1 MRPEA
6 TMHRFEGRVA
16 LITGASRG
24 IGSAIAERIIA
35 EGGSAVITAR
45 KQEALDAAV
54 ARLGPN
60 AVGVAGRADDAEH
73 RAAVY
78 ALIAER
84 FGRLDHLV
92 NNAGINP
99 AYGPLA
105 DVGVDVMRKTLEVNV
120 IATLEWARDAVSS
133 ALMGSPSHPGG
144 SIVNISSISGMAAA
158 PGIGFYGVSKGALIT
173 LTLQLAA
180 EFAPGIRVNAVAPA
194 VIKTDFAKALY
205 EGHEAEAAA
214 QYPLKRLGEPAD
226 VAGPVAFLL
235 SDDAAWITGQTLV
248 IDGGASVGSIL

>member
-1 MRPEA
+1 
-6 TMHRFEGRVA
+6 
-16 LITGASRG
+16 
-24 IGSAIAERIIA
+24 
-35 EGGSAVITAR
+35 
-45 KQEALDAAV
+45 
-54 ARLGPN
+54 
-60 AVGVAGRADDAEH
+60 
-73 RAAVY
+73 
-78 ALIAER
+78 
-84 FGRLDHLV
+84 
-92 NNAGINP
+92 
-99 AYGPLA
+99 
-105 DVGVDVMRKTLEVNV
+105 
-120 IATLEWARDAVSS
+120 
-133 ALMGSPSHPGG
+133 MGSPSHPSG

-173 LTLQLAA
+173 LTLQQAA

>member
-1 MRPEA
+1 MQ
-6 TMHRFEGRVA
+6 RFEGRVA

-24 IGSAIAERIIA
+24 IGLAIAERIVA
-35 EGGSAVITAR
+35 EGGSVVMTAR
-45 KQEALDAAV
+45 KQEPLDAAV
-54 ARLGPN
+54 ASLGPN
-60 AVGVAGRADDAEH
+60 AVGVAGKADDAEH

-84 FGRLDHLV
+84 FGKLDHLV

-133 ALMGSPSHPGG
+133 DLLGDGG
-144 SIVNISSISGMAAA
+144 SIVNISSISGVAAA
-158 PGIGFYGVSKGALIT
+158 PGIGFYGISKGALIT

-180 EFAPGIRVNAVAPA
+180 ELAPRIRVNAVAPA

-205 EGHEAEAAA
+205 EGHEVEAAA
-214 QYPLKRLGEPAD
+214 GYPLKRLGEPAD

-235 SDDAAWITGQTLV
+235 SDDAAWITGQTIV
-248 IDGGASVGSIL
+248 IDGGASMGSIL

>member
-1 MRPEA
+1 MQ
-6 TMHRFEGRVA
+6 RFEGRVA

-24 IGSAIAERIIA
+24 IGLAIARRLID
-35 EGGSAVITAR
+35 EGGSVVFTAR

-54 ARLGPN
+54 ASLGER
-60 AVGVAGRADDAEH
+60 AIGVAGKADDAEH

-78 ALIAER
+78 ALVKER
-84 FGRLDHLV
+84 FGHLDHLV

-120 IATLEWARDAVSS
+120 IATLEWARDAVSAGLLGQPS
-133 ALMGSPSHPGG
+133 RPGS
-144 SIVNISSISGMAAA
+144 SIVNISSISALAAA

-173 LTLQLAA
+173 LTLQQAA

-214 QYPLKRLGEPAD
+214 GYPLKRLGEVAD

-248 IDGGASVGSIL
+248 IDGGASLGSIV